1 MLPGLHDETIFWLL
15 PVFFMIHDFEEIIM
29 IRPWLAGNGEALRT
43 RFPASSAKLIPS
55 TGNLTTNAFSALVA
69 IEFTALSAVAFLAAE
84 HSCVHLWSG
93 FLIAFLIH
101 IVMHVAQ
108 FIAWRGYIPAVI
120 TCVPALMYGAVAVE
134 HAAAKGFLS
143 SPRVIAF
150 TLVAFAFIGFVFTA
164 GTRLAEKFDRS
175 YLIPDKR
182 ANKK

>member
-1 MLPGLHDETIFWLL
+1 MILNLSDETLFWLL

-29 IRPWLAGNGEALRT
+29 IKPWLRRNGDALRA
-43 RFPASSAKLIPS
+43 RFPVVAAKMIPS
-55 TGNLTTNAFSALVA
+55 TGSLSTNAFAVLVA
-69 IEFTALSAVAFLAAE
+69 IEFIALSAVAFLAAE
-84 HSCVHLWSG
+84 FRCVHLWSG

-101 IVMHVAQ
+101 IAMHVAQ
-108 FIAWRGYIPAVI
+108 FVAWRGYVPAVL

-134 HAAAKGFLS
+134 HAVAKGFLS